1 MVKSNL
7 RIKSTVSKDLR
18 RVPTSDLRRIVK
30 RIASLGDDPLPPGC
44 EKLSGR
50 ERYRIRVGTCR
61 ILYEINDTDITV
73 VVVTVRH
80 RRDLYR

>member
-30 RIASLGDDPLPPGC
+30 RIASLGDDLLPPGC